1 MSMRGKYDFR
11 EPLLAEDN
19 GLYIT
24 AAQMQFYL
32 NRPKGKEEFEH
43 ADERF
48 MKYYK
53 NCCLYNVVYDM
64 MEEDSSCAKM
74 YWDSVTGSVA
84 ISFSINGDVAK
95 TLSQFADIIDDDDYE
110 DPEHPFGSFQ

>member
-1 MSMRGKYDFR
+1 MRGKYEFR
-11 EPLLAEDN
+11 EPLLVEDN

-32 NRPKGKEEFEH
+32 NRPRGLQEFEH
-43 ADERF
+43 ADEKF

-64 MEEDSSCAKM
+64 MESDPECARM
-74 YWDSVTGSVA
+74 YWDHKNDSVAVSFSLNGSVA
-84 ISFSINGDVAK
+84 KVLAK
-95 TLSQFADIIDDDDYE
+95 YAKEEEEDDLDDP
-110 DPEHPFGSFQ
+110 DHPFGVFE